1 MSHSNDTHVDEL
13 LSAARTGVGDELRSL
28 TYFTEDDIDQLY
40 LRSDLSQTADLVGFA
55 ENERNGFH
63 AQSLYADS
71 QLGAYVFTVRV
82 FENGYLT
89 RVIAHERARDDTAVV
104 RSGVIPRLA
113 ERLVSRRRPAF
124 GQSKWLCSSGTS
136 SSASTGFVT

>member
-89 RVIAHERARDDTAVV
+89 RVIANDHGVWVTTDSMEIDRFEELASALATIL
-104 RSGVIPRLA
+104 RSFD
-113 ERLVSRRRPAF
+113 PA
-124 GQSKWLCSSGTS
+124 
-136 SSASTGFVT
+136 